1 MRKVMTQMQT
11 NQNRRFDDPKNDSV
25 EHQCNEVVLR
35 NKAALNGGLEDGK
48 MQLLHELQMTI

>member
-1 MRKVMTQMQT
+1 MTQMQT